1 MKTALLGL
9 ALATSACITDP
20 ADESESDVEAA
31 VTRDP
36 RVPRYPGLKTA
47 RIDMQLANSLL
58 ALRLTGTRLS
68 FDATNTAPGIHRP
81 GDDYRSCT
89 RDDAGYEDARNDC
102 YTIAIG
108 RFQCLRQAAQDWASS
123 EVCTTVPI
131 YHHSYLAFP
140 DALKAAYPTLQD
152 YLFDID
158 TFRSNTKS
166 GDIDITLNRINA
178 TLDSGNTFIYA
189 APNYALDP
197 SGVQALAGITI
208 RAGSGNPTAYCR
220 HTSWLLWCPDIQ
232 LTNMQF
238 ALRLHLRPSAADPTR
253 IGFGGNDTVFT
264 FDRNINN
271 TPDWLVTAFFDIDK
285 RIRDRTEARVR
296 DVLIDPARHDA
307 LERAI
312 DEVITLVAR
321 GSIPG
326 FTDFGVIDEIN
337 YYGGDLYIHY
347 N

>member
-1 MKTALLGL
+1 MKIALLL

-20 ADESESDVEAA
+20 ADESESAVESAE
-31 VTRDP
+31 TRDP

-81 GDDYRSCT
+81 GDDYRNCT
-89 RDDAGYEDARNDC
+89 RDDAGYADMKAEC
-102 YTIAIG
+102 YGIVVG

-131 YHHSYLAFP
+131 YHHSYLAFT
-140 DALKAAYPTLQD
+140 DQLKASYPSLQD
-152 YLFDID
+152 YLFDVD
-158 TFRSNTKS
+158 TFRSYTWT
-166 GDIDITLNRINA
+166 GGVDITLNRIN
-178 TLDSGNTFIYA
+178 TTIDSGNTFVFA

-197 SGVQALAGITI
+197 TGVKALAGISI
-208 RAGSGNPTAYCR
+208 RASSGSPTAYCR
-220 HTSWLLWCPDIQ
+220 HTAYLLWCPDIQ

-238 ALRLHLRPSAADPTR
+238 SLRLHLRPSAADATR
-253 IGFGGNDTVFT
+253 IGFGGIDTVFT

-271 TPDWLVTAFFDIDK
+271 TPDWLVDAFWDIDK

-296 DVLIDPARHDA
+296 DALLDPGRHDA

-312 DEVITLVAR
+312 DEVMTLVAR
-321 GSIPG
+321 ASTPG

-347 N
+347 Q